1 MTDELGPSD
10 PRTLFDVAG
19 RGAVVTGA
27 ADGLGFAV
35 ARVLARNR
43 ARVML
48 VDSDADVLA
57 TATERLLAE
66 GLAVRS
72 AVADVRD
79 AAAVDDVMARTADWD
94 GGLDIVI
101 ANAGISSG
109 LGRRFGNGLDTVDP
123 ERWRAVLDVNLTG
136 VLHTLRAGASRMN
149 SGGRIVIT
157 GSVAGLDP
165 DPLVGYA
172 YSSSK
177 AATTL
182 LARNIADELAPRGI
196 CVNVIAPGSFRTSIG
211 SRNPGNGR
219 MLEELTQATALG
231 RMADP
236 AEIEGLTLLL
246 TSPAAS
252 HITGAVYTIDGGVGV
267 TRR

>member
-1 MTDELGPSD
+1 MTDAFGPSD
-10 PRTLFDVAG
+10 PRTLFDVTG

-27 ADGLGFAV
+27 ADGLGFAM
-35 ARVLARNR
+35 ARVLARNG
-43 ARVML
+43 AGVTL
-48 VDSDADVLA
+48 VDVDADVLA
-57 TATERLLAE
+57 TSTASLLAE
-66 GLAVRS
+66 GLDVRS

-79 AAAVDDVMARTADWD
+79 DAAIGDVMSRAADRD
-94 GGLDIVI
+94 GGLDIVV

-109 LGRRFGNGLDTVDP
+109 LGRRFGNGLDSVDP
-123 ERWRAVLDVNLTG
+123 QRWAAVLDVNLTG
-136 VLHTLRAGASRMN
+136 VLHTIRAGASRMN
-149 SGGRIVIT
+149 SGGRIVVT

-182 LARNIADELAPRGI
+182 LARNVAAELAPRGI

-211 SRNPGNGR
+211 SRNPGNEG
-219 MLEELTQATALG
+219 MLEELTRATATG

-246 TSPAAS
+246 TSPAAG